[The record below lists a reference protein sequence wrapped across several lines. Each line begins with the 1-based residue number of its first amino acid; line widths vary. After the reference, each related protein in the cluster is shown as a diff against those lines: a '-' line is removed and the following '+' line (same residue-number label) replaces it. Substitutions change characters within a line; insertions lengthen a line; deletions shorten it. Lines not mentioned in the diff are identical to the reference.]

1 MEGVT
6 LVRPSDTDGSPIFV
20 FTSAL
25 EVLTHRK
32 KLVSRMTFLSSRG
45 RPPSNI
51 LKKAEKQ

>member
-20 FTSAL
+20 LTSAL

-32 KLVSRMTFLSSRG
+32 KSVSLQEAG
-45 RPPSNI
+45 LPPI
-51 LKKAEKQ
+51 F